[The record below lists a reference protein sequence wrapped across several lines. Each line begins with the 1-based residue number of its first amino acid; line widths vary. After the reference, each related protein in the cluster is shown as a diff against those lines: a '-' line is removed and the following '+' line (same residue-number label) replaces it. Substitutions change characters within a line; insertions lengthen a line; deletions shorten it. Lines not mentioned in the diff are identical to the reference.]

1 MRARGQ
7 GVLTLILLGVIVLGA
22 VGLDRLGTKSPA
34 QAQPGEASSGAWF
47 CPHGGGPD
55 WHATLT
61 LANPGDVDVVARL
74 TSLGEEGSKP
84 GDTVTV
90 PAGGEVR
97 VEAPASERGS
107 SSYVEYFGGW
117 IAAGW
122 VARGGGEG
130 EIGIGTE
137 PCAPAAG
144 RSWFSAGVS
153 TAQGEQG
160 FLVVMNP
167 FGADAV
173 FDVAIFATGR
183 EPVRD
188 SDLTD
193 FSLRPGRSVAIK
205 LNAYAEGESAL
216 GVEVQT
222 STGRVA
228 AATTVVSSAS
238 GITSVLASPATSDA
252 AYMPVRKGTGQS
264 ILSLTV
270 PTERGSVAG
279 GLLLTHKLPR
289 PIGELTGTSLEPASA
304 AIFPVVS
311 NVDASIDLSV
321 QEGDQVIAAIRTSGL
336 GNDDAATAGAVEPT
350 TAWVVT
356 PTLAGEPAEP
366 SLLIANP
373 GDVDA
378 VVTLRLLP
386 LDGGEPTEVTVRV
399 PAASLG
405 EAPADF
411 LADAPD
417 ASVLVTSDGAPIVA
431 LGSTT
436 SLGTKGL
443 SVFGSAMGVPIPPPN
458 G

>member
-1 MRARGQ
+1 
-7 GVLTLILLGVIVLGA
+7 
-22 VGLDRLGTKSPA
+22 
-34 QAQPGEASSGAWF
+34 
-47 CPHGGGPD
+47 
-55 WHATLT
+55 
-61 LANPGDVDVVARL
+61 
-74 TSLGEEGSKP
+74 
-84 GDTVTV
+84 
-90 PAGGEVR
+90 
-97 VEAPASERGS
+97 
-107 SSYVEYFGGW
+107 
-117 IAAGW
+117 
-122 VARGGGEG
+122 
-130 EIGIGTE
+130 
-137 PCAPAAG
+137 
-144 RSWFSAGVS
+144 
-153 TAQGEQG
+153 
-160 FLVVMNP
+160 MNP
-167 FGADAV
+167 FDADAV
-173 FDVAIFATGR
+173 FDVAIFAAGR

-205 LNAYAEGESAL
+205 LNGYAEGESAL
-216 GVEVQT
+216 GVEIQT

-311 NVDASIDLSV
+311 DVDASIDLSV

-336 GNDDAATAGAVEPT
+336 GNDDAATAGAVEPA

-373 GDVDA
+373 GDVAA

-386 LDGGEPTEVTVRV
+386 LEGGEPKEVTVRV

-405 EAPADF
+405 EAPASF
-411 LADAPD
+411 LAAAPD

-443 SVFGSAMGVPIPPPN
+443 SVFGSAMGVPIPPSN